1 LAHGQS
7 PTGHP
12 AVELTAPTDGQSE
25 RAGRDKNASSTLAAK
40 ESSVAPAGDVTNSAN
55 LEAFFDGS
63 VRVQMDTRH
72 IAGAVVAGG
81 KVVFMKGYGYADVTR
96 GARRLQKKP
105 HSGLD
110 QSRSFSPGRR
120 SCNRSK
126 RGS

>member
-1 LAHGQS
+1 MVRTITRRCFLTSFAAIWLVSVSVLAHGQS

-81 KVVFMKGYGYADVTR
+81 KVVFMKG
-96 GARRLQKKP
+96 
-105 HSGLD
+105 
-110 QSRSFSPGRR
+110 
-120 SCNRSK
+120 
-126 RGS
+126 